1 MMKKLFLML
10 SVFLLPIFASAHVK
24 WFVDSDSVIDK
35 AHGNTPFYYLTSFEV
50 IVWAIIS
57 VLVVVIFSALDRL
70 VKRPKK
76 LSDFSSK
83 NEKII
88 VWVAEALFGLF
99 LITIATSWHIVLS
112 PDFVLKT
119 GVYNTLLQIAEIL
132 AGVLFIINVRTRIA
146 CFIVL
151 LLYVCLG
158 FAEGVMPLLENML
171 ILGLVIY
178 FFIKNSPQS
187 SRFKKFDKYTIEIL
201 RISVGISLIVLA
213 FTEKLMYPEL
223 GLNFLDVHQWNFMQI
238 IGFEWFSN
246 KLFVLS
252 TGFAELIFGIV
263 FIFGY
268 LTRINTILIALFFAC
283 SVVTMSL
290 QFGMWEVEDLVV
302 YSAAIIFL
310 MFGAGQTRFFHKFHP
325 KKFSNWLHD

>member
-1 MMKKLFLML
+1 L
-10 SVFLLPIFASAHVK
+10 
-24 WFVDSDSVIDK
+24 
-35 AHGNTPFYYLTSFEV
+35 
-50 IVWAIIS
+50 
-57 VLVVVIFSALDRL
+57 
-70 VKRPKK
+70 
-76 LSDFSSK
+76 
-83 NEKII
+83 
-88 VWVAEALFGLF
+88 AEALFGLF
-99 LITIATSWHIVLS
+99 LIVIATLWHIVLS

-119 GVYNTLLQIAEIL
+119 GVLFNILQMAEIL
-132 AGVLFIINVRTRIA
+132 AGVLFIINIRTRIA

-151 LLYVCLG
+151 LLYITLG
-158 FAEGVMPLLENML
+158 ISSGIMPLLENLL
-171 ILGLVIY
+171 ILGLIVY
-178 FFIKNSPQS
+178 FFIKSSPS
-187 SRFKKFDKYTIEIL
+187 SSKFRKFDKYAIEIL
-201 RISVGISLIVLA
+201 RISVGVSLVTMA

-223 GLNFLDVHQWNFMQI
+223 GLSFLDVHQWNFMQM
-238 IGFEWFSN
+238 IGLDWFSN

-283 SVVTMSL
+283 SVITMSL